1 MTFVWAM
8 DAPTP
13 RIVETSC
20 AFEASPK
27 ARVCKRNRHAAVH
40 AKTVCVEL
48 LLALF
53 LAIVKPIK
61 RTPPAI
67 NNCLAES

>member
-13 RIVETSC
+13 RIAESSC

-27 ARVCKRNRHAAVH
+27 PKACKRNRQAAVH
-40 AKTVCVEL
+40 AKKACVDPLVAL
-48 LLALF
+48 L

-61 RTPPAI
+61 RMPPAI
-67 NNCLAES
+67 NN

>member
-13 RIVETSC
+13 LIAETSC

-27 ARVCKRNRHAAVH
+27 AKACKRNRHAAVH

-48 LLALF
+48 LLALVP
-53 LAIVKPIK
+53 AIVKPIK

-67 NNCLAES
+67 NNYLAES

>member
-8 DAPTP
+8 DAPSP
-13 RIVETSC
+13 GIAETSC

-27 ARVCKRNRHAAVH
+27 PRACKKNRQATVH
-40 AKTVCVEL
+40 AKKACVDL
-48 LLALF
+48 LVAALF

-61 RTPPAI
+61 RRLSAI
-67 NNCLAES
+67 NN